1 MAADGSSGGG
11 ERPRSLLERHPPVLW
26 CLTCAILVGFGVFM
40 VYIFERA
47 LYEPPEFKAIVSAY
61 EGLDAPAAGAGTAPT
76 LRVGNELNWRP
87 FGAERGSVAV
97 SYAGVPLARAALP
110 GFCVPGGSVGTVP
123 VVATGEGTRGVPAG
137 LRRRMEEQ
145 RQRRERVPLSVQVTV
160 EKFTGRSAVPAPM
173 LVWCRA
179 MLDGQPVWPP
189 SLCPR
194 FSVVAAEHV
203 LDGWNIGPTIV
214 TPSMK

>member
-1 MAADGSSGGG
+1 MAADDSSGGGGG
-11 ERPRSLLERHPPVLW
+11 ERPRPLLERHPAVLW
-26 CLTCAILVGFGVFM
+26 RPSSRT
-40 VYIFERA
+40 
-47 LYEPPEFKAIVSAY
+47 VSAY
-61 EGLDAPAAGAGTAPT
+61 EGLDADPAAGAGTASSFRVA
-76 LRVGNELNWRP
+76 LRIGNELNRRP
-87 FGAERGSVAV
+87 FCADRGAVTV

-123 VVATGEGTRGVPAG
+123 VVTAGEGMRGVPAG

-145 RQRRERVPLSVQVTV
+145 RQRRERVPLSVQVTM
-160 EKFTGRSAVPAPM
+160 EKFTGQSAAPAPM

-194 FSVVAAEHV
+194 FYVVDAEHV
-203 LDGWNIGPTIV
+203 LDGWNIGPTMV
-214 TPSMK
+214 NSLH

>member
-76 LRVGNELNWRP
+76 FRVALRVRNELNRRA
-87 FGAERGSVAV
+87 FCAERGAVAV

-160 EKFTGRSAVPAPM
+160 EKFTESTAVPSPM

-194 FSVVAAEHV
+194 FSVVDAEHV
-203 LDGWNIGPTIV
+203 LDAHNRY
-214 TPSMK
+214 SLH